1 MLKRSFAAPLAL
13 SMTSLLALAACGGGS
28 SALTPPADADVVVEA
43 LDGNK
48 FDKSEYTATAGEV
61 DLAYLGRSS
70 ISHTLLVAS
79 EDGEQ
84 VGDKLKVTSGTTD
97 EGTYELSA
105 GNYQLICDVPGH
117 TGMKATLVVS

>member
-48 FDKSEYTATAGEV
+48 FDKSEYTATAGDV
-61 DLAYLGRSS
+61 DIAYLGRSS
-70 ISHTLLVAS
+70 INHTLLVAS
-79 EDGEQ
+79 EDGQQ
-84 VGDKLKVTSGTTD
+84 VGDKLKVSSGKID

-105 GNYQLICDVPGH
+105 GTYQLICDVPGH
-117 TGMKATLVVS
+117 TGMKATLTVS